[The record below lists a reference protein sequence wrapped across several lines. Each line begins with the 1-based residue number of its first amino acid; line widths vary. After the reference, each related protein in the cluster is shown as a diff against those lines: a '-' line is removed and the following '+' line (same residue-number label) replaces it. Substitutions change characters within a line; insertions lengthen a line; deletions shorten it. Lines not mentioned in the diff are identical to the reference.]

1 MKKLLSAL
9 LILTLT
15 AMMLAGCNTASNKAG
30 NNKETSSTSSDEIT
44 TSEEPKEQ
52 SDGQKYEPVDIRIGG
67 LKGPTSIGMVKLM
80 ESAEA
85 GTAANNYSFTIA
97 GSADELTPKLIQG
110 ELDIAAVP
118 ANLASV
124 LYNNTNKAIKLLA
137 VNTLGV
143 LYIVEK
149 GSAIDSLDGLKG
161 KTIYATGKGS
171 VPEYNLRYLLSQN
184 GIDPDKD
191 VTIEWKTEPTEV
203 VALLK
208 ETDGGTAMLP
218 QPYVTVAQTQVEGLN
233 IAVDLTQAWDE
244 LNNGSALI
252 TGVLVV
258 RKEFA
263 EKYPGQ
269 IAAFLDEYKLSTE
282 YVNANVSEAAK
293 LVEKFDIVKAAV
305 AEKAIPYCNITYLEG
320 AEMKDA
326 MEGYLGVLF
335 EQNPKS
341 VGGVL
346 PEDDFYYAR

>member
-52 SDGQKYEPVDIRIGG
+52 SDEQKYEPVDIRIGG

-85 GTAANNYSFTIA
+85 STAANNYSFTIA

-149 GSAIDSLDGLKG
+149 GSAIDSLDDLKG

-203 VALLK
+203 VALFK
-208 ETDGGTAMLP
+208 ETDGGIAMLP

-346 PEDDFYYAR
+346 PEDDFYYTR